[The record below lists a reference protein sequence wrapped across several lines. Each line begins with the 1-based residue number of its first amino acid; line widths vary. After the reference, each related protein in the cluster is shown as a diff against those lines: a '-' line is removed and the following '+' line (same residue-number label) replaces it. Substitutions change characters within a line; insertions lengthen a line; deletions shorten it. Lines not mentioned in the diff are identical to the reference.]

1 LYVRVVPPPPER
13 EWVRAWKPEVPG
25 ISEVFH
31 ARFVDHTYPKHTHD
45 DWTVFIVDDGAIRY
59 DLERHERGVGSSMIT
74 LLPPHVVHDGRAA
87 SEAGFRKRVLYM
99 GTDMLGTHLIGRAAD
114 EPDIRDPS
122 LLVLMQRLH
131 ASLRHPDD
139 VLEAETL
146 LSIVTEQLRSHL
158 GDNTPVAPSPA
169 SDPEVANAL
178 RDLLDAHLVDPFLL
192 RDAATAIG
200 ASTST
205 LSRAFTRSFGI
216 APHRYALSRR
226 IESARKRLLAGE
238 PVATV
243 AATAGFHDQA
253 HLTRH
258 FVRHV
263 GTTPARY
270 AVSGKAP

>member
-1 LYVRVVPPPPER
+1 MPSPPER

-31 ARFVDHTYPKHTHD
+31 ARFVQHVYPKHTHD

-59 DLERHERGVGSSMIT
+59 GLDRYERGVGSARIT
-74 LLPPHVVHDGRAA
+74 LLPPHLVHDGRAA
-87 SEAGFRKRVLYM
+87 SEAGFRKRVLYV
-99 GTDMLGTHLIGRAAD
+99 GTELLGTHLIGRAAD
-114 EPDIRDPS
+114 EPDIDDPR
-122 LLVLMQRLH
+122 LLTMMHRLH

-139 VLEAETL
+139 ALEAETL
-146 LSIVTEQLRSHL
+146 MGLVTEDLLRHL
-158 GDNTPVAPSPA
+158 GETTADHARGTDA
-169 SDPEVANAL
+169 EVAAAL
-178 RDLLDAHLVDPFLL
+178 RDLLDAHLSEAYRL
-192 RDAATAIG
+192 REAAATIG

-216 APHRYALSRR
+216 APHRYVVARR
-226 IESARKRLLAGE
+226 IEFARKRLLAGE

-253 HLTRH
+253 HFTRH
-258 FVRHV
+258 FARHV

-270 AVSGKAP
+270 ASSGDAA